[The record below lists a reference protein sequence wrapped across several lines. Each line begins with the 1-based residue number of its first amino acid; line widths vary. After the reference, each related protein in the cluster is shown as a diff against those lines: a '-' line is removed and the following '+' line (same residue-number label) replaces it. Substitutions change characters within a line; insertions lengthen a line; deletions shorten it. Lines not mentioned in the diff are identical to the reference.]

1 MTGGLQSDAAGHL
14 CTNIFWGNALLPY
27 EQAWTDGDGGGGGDG
42 IDGDDHGIMI
52 IVDGDDDAGD
62 DDIFVIMMVML
73 VARTLN
79 SSSECFVHSPV
90 F

>member
-1 MTGGLQSDAAGHL
+1 
-14 CTNIFWGNALLPY
+14 
-27 EQAWTDGDGGGGGDG
+27 
-42 IDGDDHGIMI
+42 MI
-52 IVDGDDDAGD
+52 SVDGDDDAGD